1 MVSALFTVPHV
12 ALGQGTWEMRVCADP
27 HNFPASSQRQKGFDN
42 RIAEILADELQA
54 ELTYVW
60 APSGADLVRRVLWPG
75 ACDMVMGVA
84 DGAMELVST
93 VPYYQTP
100 YVFVYRQDAEFELD
114 SLEDEVLKTLRISTY
129 PAGAPYTALIN
140 QGLREN
146 IVLQQPTIGESGQDR
161 FTPMIEALFRGE
173 VDVAI
178 AYGPDAGYFVQQH
191 AEALKLVPVS
201 PPITDAGL
209 QMLQTLTIGVR
220 PGDEVFRDRLNIA
233 LVQRWEEIQAVF
245 GAYGIPLLPLPL
257 PLPPEASR
265 TEPIRIGAV
274 LPIATGNPAIT
285 DPIGEAARVGATM
298 AEDLVGRDAE
308 RSGRPLHVLLA
319 SGPSK
324 DAAVRAAQRLVSTE
338 GVVALVGGLGEG
350 QAGVLSTVAEAR
362 DVLFFNIGSPAVGLR
377 QACRRNTFHV
387 EASTAM
393 YLGGLARWFT
403 GEGQRR
409 WFLVHEASEA
419 GRALQRQARRA
430 VVVAGGG
437 AEVVG
442 SAGLTPD
449 SAYGDEL
456 EHISKV
462 SPDVVLLL
470 LSPEAQE
477 LFLSQYT
484 LEGLTFPITGFPY
497 PIMQTREF
505 LTRLRQVAPGESA
518 GYRAALWET
527 SLKRNGAAALNE
539 NFISRSGEPMEPAG
553 WAAYAAVKIIVEAI
567 TSAKT
572 QETAALVDFLESPAA
587 VFDVSKGPGTSFRR
601 RDHQL
606 RQPLYM
612 VKIDPEANW
621 GYTVSER
628 IELVEL
634 VGELLAPAANLPGTG
649 ADVRCPF

>member
-1 MVSALFTVPHV
+1 
-12 ALGQGTWEMRVCADP
+12 MRVCADP

-100 YVFVYRQDAEFELD
+100 YVFVSRRDAEFELD

-146 IVLQQPTIGESGQDR
+146 IVLQQPAIGESGQDR
-161 FTPMIEALFRGE
+161 FTPMIEALLRGE

-191 AEALKLVPVS
+191 PEELKLAPVS
-201 PPITDAGL
+201 PLITDVGL

-233 LVQRWEEIQAVF
+233 LAQRWKEIQAVF
-245 GAYGIPLLPLPL
+245 GPYGVPLLPLPQ
-257 PLPPEASR
+257 PLAPEASQAN
-265 TEPIRIGAV
+265 PLRIGAV

-285 DPIGEAARVGATM
+285 DPIAEAARVGVTM

-319 SGPSK
+319 SSPDE
-324 DAAVRAAQRLVSTE
+324 DAALRAAQRLVATE

-350 QAGVLSTVAEAR
+350 QARVLSMVAEAR
-362 DVLFFNIGSPAVGLR
+362 NVLFFNIGSPADELR

-403 GEGQRR
+403 AEGQRR
-409 WFLVHEASEA
+409 WFLVHEASDA
-419 GRALQRQARRA
+419 GRALHRRARRA
-430 VVVAGGG
+430 VLAAGGG

-442 SAGLTPD
+442 SAGLTAD

-456 EHISKV
+456 DRIRGV

-470 LSPEAQE
+470 LDPEAQE
-477 LFLSQYT
+477 FFLSQYT
-484 LEGLTFPITGFPY
+484 FEGLAFPITGFPH
-497 PIMQTREF
+497 PVMQTREF
-505 LTRLRQVAPGESA
+505 LIRLRQVAPSESA

-527 SLKRNGAAALNE
+527 SLKSHGAGALNE
-539 NFISRSGEPMEPAG
+539 NFISRSGEPMEPSG
-553 WAAYAAVKIIVEAI
+553 WAAYAAIKMIVEAV
-567 TSAKT
+567 TSVKT
-572 QETAALVDFLESPAA
+572 QTTSALVDFFERLGAT
-587 VFDVSKGPGTSFRR
+587 FNIYKGPGTSFRSSN
-601 RDHQL
+601 HQL
-606 RQPLYM
+606 RQPLYLI
-612 VKIDPEANW
+612 KIDPEAQW
-621 GYTVSER
+621 GYTVSKR
-628 IELVEL
+628 VEL
-634 VGELLAPAANLPGTG
+634 VDLVAEL
-649 ADVRCPF
+649 PFSARGSRRAHPDRLRDKTDESHCNF

>member
-1 MVSALFTVPHV
+1 
-12 ALGQGTWEMRVCADP
+12 MRVCADP

-100 YVFVYRQDAEFELD
+100 YVFVYRQDAEFEIN
-114 SLEDEVLKTLRISTY
+114 SLEDEVLNDLRISTY

-146 IVLQQPTIGESGQDR
+146 IVLQQPAIGESGQDR
-161 FTPMIEALFRGE
+161 FTPMIQALLRGE

-178 AYGPDAGYFVQQH
+178 AYGPDAGYFVQQYP
-191 AEALKLVPVS
+191 EELKLAPVS
-201 PPITDAGL
+201 PLITDVGL

-233 LVQRWEEIQAVF
+233 LAQRWDEIQAVF
-245 GAYGIPLLPLPL
+245 GPYGVPLLPLLQPL
-257 PLPPEASR
+257 APEVSR
-265 TEPIRIGAV
+265 TDPLRIGAV

-285 DPIGEAARVGATM
+285 DPIAEAARVGVTM

-319 SGPSK
+319 SSPDE
-324 DAAVRAAQRLVSTE
+324 DAALRAAQRLVATE

-350 QAGVLSTVAEAR
+350 QAAVLSGVAEAR
-362 DVLFFNIGSPAVGLR
+362 DVPFFNIGSPADELR

-403 GEGQRR
+403 AEGQRR
-409 WFLVHEASEA
+409 WFLVHEASDA
-419 GRALQRQARRA
+419 GRALHRRARRA
-430 VVVAGGG
+430 VLAAGGG

-442 SAGLTPD
+442 SAGLTAD

-456 EHISKV
+456 DRIRGV

-470 LSPEAQE
+470 LDPEAQE

-484 LEGLTFPITGFPY
+484 LEGLTLPITGLPY

-505 LTRLRQVAPGESA
+505 LTRLRQVAPSESA

-553 WAAYAAVKIIVEAI
+553 WAAYAAVKIIVEAV

-587 VFDVSKGPGTSFRR
+587 VFDVYKGPGTSFRR

-612 VKIDPEANW
+612 VKIDLEAEW

-628 IELVEL
+628 IELVDLVSEL
-634 VGELLAPAANLPGTG
+634 PAPEVPDANLPGTG
-649 ADVRCPF
+649 ADVRCRF